1 MKRETL
7 AAEIL
12 ASQPEQQG
20 RVRDV
25 VFYSGARIGRLDW
38 WTGDKWW
45 LTFSMKP
52 EDVKLD
58 RLNVGAPVLNS
69 HSRFTLNDQIGVV
82 EKGWIDGGKAKATLR
97 FSERDDVTP
106 IWDDIEAGV
115 IRNISMGVN
124 IGELLETTPKGAK
137 EKEYLARDWEPQEI
151 SVTPLPAD
159 MGAQFLSGHPLQM
172 LLPGMAAEDRDA
184 FTARLAEQIFKHFK
198 TESNRDVAAEIAA
211 ALQSQMEPLS
221 AGGDTD
227 PGLLAKLRIHSARLR
242 LQ

>member
-25 VFYSGARIGRLDW
+25 VFYSGAKVQRLDW

-45 LTFSMKP
+45 LSFSMKP

-69 HSRFTLNDQIGVV
+69 HGRFTLNDQIGVV
-82 EKGWIDGGKAKATLR
+82 EKGWLDGGKAKATLR
-97 FSERDDVTP
+97 FSDREDVTP
-106 IWDDIEAGV
+106 IWNDIEAGV

-151 SVTPLPAD
+151 SVTPVPAD
-159 MGAQFLSGHPLQM
+159 MGAQFLSGSPLQM
-172 LLPGMAAEDRDA
+172 LLPGLSADDRAAWSAKLIEEFLKQIRPA
-184 FTARLAEQIFKHFK
+184 SGEIGRQTVEAVAEQLE
-198 TESNRDVAAEIAA
+198 TETITDA
-211 ALQSQMEPLS
+211 QLS
-221 AGGDTD
+221 A
-227 PGLLAKLRIHSARLR
+227 LAKLRIHSARLR